1 MDKATVNM
9 TNWQLYVYDGVYNL
23 SGTADHHPS
32 LGKNVY
38 VSRTSDLIDYSF
50 TNDVLTYETRN
61 TIYVCPLKYVT
72 TRPYLNVVDTYK
84 EELTHLSEKT
94 ENVLDQIISALAKLS
109 IEVEAKDHED
119 FLNDSML
126 TGIKELQV
134 KGQAEIEEMKQK
146 ENNRLI
152 GIASGYEDC
161 VYIEISNVAG
171 GDLLAYHIGEYV
183 GVIEPSLHSGMFQD
197 SILYLKYATEDV
209 PCSLD
214 FRYWPMGWGDALETY
229 SWSDNIKQAVIKN
242 ETGYDLQFNH
252 ITIPVGETMIFTS
265 ECHRQGLISPD
276 CHNGKFSDIL

>member
-1 MDKATVNM
+1 M
-9 TNWQLYVYDGVYNL
+9 LYRKIQAL
-23 SGTADHHPS
+23 IEEHLQSE
-32 LGKNVY
+32 
-38 VSRTSDLIDYSF
+38 SRRILLIDGARQ
-50 TNDVLTYETRN
+50 VGKTYIIRHVGN
-61 TIYVCPLKYVT
+61 KLF
-72 TRPYLNVVDTYK
+72 
-84 EELTHLSEKT
+84 
-94 ENVLDQIISALAKLS
+94 ENY
-109 IEVEAKDHED
+109 IEINMVED
-119 FLNDSML
+119 FLGPKLFAETKTVEDFYLQVSML
-126 TGIKELQV
+126 EGSK
-134 KGQAEIEEMKQK
+134 MKQK

-171 GDLLAYHIGEYV
+171 GNLLAYHIGEYV

-242 ETGYDLQFNH
+242 ETGYELRFNH
-252 ITIPVGETMIFTS
+252 TTIPVGETMIFTS